1 MTDLK
6 EKLYLL
12 TEEIKD
18 CTKEVS
24 KCSYKLQKKMSSPKA
39 TLLDR
44 RNAAEDLDGA
54 LGDLKRLSEQL
65 RACIVDA
72 DQQYTNLGC

>member
-1 MTDLK
+1 MTDLQ
-6 EKLYLL
+6 EKIYLL

-18 CTKEVS
+18 CAKDVG
-24 KCSYKLQKKMSSPKA
+24 KCSYKLRKKLNNPKA
-39 TLLDR
+39 TLDR
-44 RNAAEDLDGA
+44 RNATEDLDGA

-72 DQQYTNLGC
+72 DQQYINLGG